1 VIGTTPSRRGC
12 QLRIAREP
20 ISFNRTEA
28 IKEMAPITSLSD
40 AKLVAAAVSAS
51 GLSARA
57 YATRVLKVNER
68 TVRRW
73 LSGESEIR
81 DRSLKARIVAY
92 VRRHSDALD

>member
-1 VIGTTPSRRGC
+1 MT
-12 QLRIAREP
+12 
-20 ISFNRTEA
+20 
-28 IKEMAPITSLSD
+28 D
-40 AKLVAAAVSAS
+40 AELIAAAVDAS

-57 YATRVLKVNER
+57 YAVRILKVNER

-92 VRRHSDALD
+92 VRKHSDALD

>member
-1 VIGTTPSRRGC
+1 MTD
-12 QLRIAREP
+12 RELV
-20 ISFNRTEA
+20 EA
-28 IKEMAPITSLSD
+28 AIT
-40 AKLVAAAVSAS
+40 AS

-57 YATRVLKVNER
+57 YAVRVLKVNER

-92 VRRHSDALD
+92 VRKHSDALD

>member
-1 VIGTTPSRRGC
+1 MTDAELV
-12 QLRIAREP
+12 
-20 ISFNRTEA
+20 
-28 IKEMAPITSLSD
+28 TS
-40 AKLVAAAVSAS
+40 AVAAS

-57 YATRVLKVNER
+57 YAVRVLKVNER